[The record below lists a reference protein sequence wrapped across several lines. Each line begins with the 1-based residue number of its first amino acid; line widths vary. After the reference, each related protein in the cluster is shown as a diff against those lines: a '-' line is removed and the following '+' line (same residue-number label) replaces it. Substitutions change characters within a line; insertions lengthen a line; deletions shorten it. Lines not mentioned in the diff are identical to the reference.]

1 MSLLRRSARRAPQL
15 SPLSLRHR
23 RTFASRI
30 NIPFTPPPVP
40 VIEKCPVPTCPC
52 SAAPDGLQIE
62 REQNING
69 SMAAY
74 AEQVLLCTGRSDW
87 ASRIETEENADGEI
101 VRQLKSFLG
110 PGGKFSDPYHNV
122 MLTNSSIQSSAS
134 PTHQNERSSQT
145 PSTSRSIPAAKPG
158 KDPSIA
164 REQDAPAIPP
174 ASAFLLPSFQY
185 VPTIPTEASA
195 VEAFCKGFVLPSQ
208 LHQSHDKLSREQKNI
223 LKRQPELQKQFIGA
237 RKIDEILVLICGHGG
252 RDERCGKLGPILQK
266 EFEDKLQRQN
276 IALLH
281 DPPVAE
287 AEEVNTDVEGYVPT
301 ARTGL
306 ISHIGGHKWAGNVI
320 VYIPPSFASNPL
332 AGKGIW
338 YGRVGP
344 EHVEG
349 IVAKTIMDGK
359 VIKEL
364 FRGGI
369 DQNRE
374 IIRLIDTTRS
384 QPQTLQRCQ
393 RRYASETAKKHENNP
408 KQAQRASGSY
418 TSVFATLALSAAIG
432 WAFHEY
438 SGDGKGTTSKP
449 GEFVRYTLV
458 GKEEVSSTCSIFT
471 LKPAAGTSIDT
482 AELYDRRA
490 ISSVQFKQP
499 QLQIARAYT
508 ILPPIEGQDSQE
520 LRFLIRKERNGEVS
534 GYLHR
539 LQLGAEIE
547 VRGPSVDYVLPEKI
561 GKVMFLAGG
570 TGIAPAMQIAS
581 KVGSDVDV
589 HIFSWGWNLFGWF
602 GGSASSFERAHGTT
616 AASSEPNAVISQL
629 DALKQK
635 QAGALKT
642 DYFVDEEGSVVQP
655 KTI

>member
-1 MSLLRRSARRAPQL
+1 EQ
-15 SPLSLRHR
+15 
-23 RTFASRI
+23 
-30 NIPFTPPPVP
+30 
-40 VIEKCPVPTCPC
+40 
-52 SAAPDGLQIE
+52 
-62 REQNING
+62 QNI
-69 SMAAY
+69 
-74 AEQVLLCTGRSDW
+74 LR
-87 ASRIETEENADGEI
+87 
-101 VRQLKSFLG
+101 
-110 PGGKFSDPYHNV
+110 
-122 MLTNSSIQSSAS
+122 
-134 PTHQNERSSQT
+134 
-145 PSTSRSIPAAKPG
+145 
-158 KDPSIA
+158 
-164 REQDAPAIPP
+164 
-174 ASAFLLPSFQY
+174 
-185 VPTIPTEASA
+185 
-195 VEAFCKGFVLPSQ
+195 
-208 LHQSHDKLSREQKNI
+208 
-223 LKRQPELQKQFIGA
+223 RQPELQKQFIGA

-252 RDERCGKLGPILQK
+252 RDERCGKLGPVLQK

-281 DPPVAE
+281 DAPVAE
-287 AEEVNTDVEGYVPT
+287 AEEINTDVEGYVPT

-320 VYIPPSFASNPL
+320 VYIPPSFASNRL

-369 DQNRE
+369 DQN
-374 IIRLIDTTRS
+374 
-384 QPQTLQRCQ
+384 PQTLQRCQ
-393 RRYASETAKKHENNP
+393 RCYASETAKPKHEDNP

-482 AELYDRRA
+482 AELYDKRA

-508 ILPPIEGQDSQE
+508 ILPPIEGQEPQE

-570 TGIAPAMQIAS
+570 TGIAPAIQIAS
-581 KVGSDVDV
+581 EVDDGVDV
-589 HIFSWGWNLFGWF
+589 HIL
-602 GGSASSFERAHGTT
+602 
-616 AASSEPNAVISQL
+616 
-629 DALKQK
+629 
-635 QAGALKT
+635 
-642 DYFVDEEGSVVQP
+642 
-655 KTI
+655 

>member
-1 MSLLRRSARRAPQL
+1 EQ
-15 SPLSLRHR
+15 
-23 RTFASRI
+23 
-30 NIPFTPPPVP
+30 
-40 VIEKCPVPTCPC
+40 
-52 SAAPDGLQIE
+52 
-62 REQNING
+62 QNI
-69 SMAAY
+69 
-74 AEQVLLCTGRSDW
+74 LR
-87 ASRIETEENADGEI
+87 
-101 VRQLKSFLG
+101 
-110 PGGKFSDPYHNV
+110 
-122 MLTNSSIQSSAS
+122 
-134 PTHQNERSSQT
+134 
-145 PSTSRSIPAAKPG
+145 
-158 KDPSIA
+158 
-164 REQDAPAIPP
+164 
-174 ASAFLLPSFQY
+174 
-185 VPTIPTEASA
+185 
-195 VEAFCKGFVLPSQ
+195 
-208 LHQSHDKLSREQKNI
+208 
-223 LKRQPELQKQFIGA
+223 RQPELQKQFIGA

-252 RDERCGKLGPILQK
+252 RDERCGKLGPVLQK

-281 DPPVAE
+281 DAPVAE
-287 AEEVNTDVEGYVPT
+287 AEEINTDVEGYVPT

-320 VYIPPSFASNPL
+320 VYIPPSFASNRL

-369 DQNRE
+369 DQN
-374 IIRLIDTTRS
+374 
-384 QPQTLQRCQ
+384 PQTLQRCQ
-393 RRYASETAKKHENNP
+393 RCYASETAKPKHEDNP

-482 AELYDRRA
+482 AELYDKRA

-508 ILPPIEGQDSQE
+508 ILPPIEGQEPQE

-570 TGIAPAMQIAS
+570 TGIAPAIQIAS
-581 KVGSDVDV
+581 EVDDGVDV
-589 HIFSWGWNLFGWF
+589 HILWACRQREDCAGGVSDTASSHSSWGWNLFGWF
-602 GGSASSFERAHGTT
+602 GGTASNFERAHGTT
-616 AASSEPNAVISQL
+616 VASSEPNAVISQL

-655 KTI
+655 KTITSLLQQGAAKSDNLPDPAERLLIVSGPDGFVNHWAGPKQWVGGREVQGPLGGVLSSLDLHGYKVIKFEEHSWRDSASG